1 MVQQRTYCI
10 GFTLLF
16 FNLVRVQSGRLIK
29 TQSQAEKRADFSE
42 LMNNVRTGVIED
54 RETEN

>member
-16 FNLVRVQSGRLIK
+16 FNLVRVRSGRLIK